1 MDMEVRMPS
10 SDAVVTLPGQ
20 VAGVV
25 ERLTQEQR
33 TWQERLRQD
42 PSRFGEVEVG
52 VHHAFQEMADQVV
65 AGLLA
70 DLGEQPQLEDACKKS
85 C

>member
-1 MDMEVRMPS
+1 MEVRLRSKDGTVASLPAQVT
-10 SDAVVTLPGQ
+10 AVT
-20 VAGVV
+20 
-25 ERLTQEQR
+25 ERLKEEQQVWR
-33 TWQERLRQD
+33 ERLRRE
-42 PSRFGEVEVG
+42 PSRFGEVEVA

-70 DLGEQPQLEDACKKS
+70 DVGQETVLKNAGKKS

>member
-1 MDMEVRMPS
+1 MEVRLQS
-10 SDAVVTLPGQ
+10 KDGEVASLPAQ
-20 VAGVV
+20 VAAVT
-25 ERLTQEQR
+25 ERLKEEQQVWR
-33 TWQERLRQD
+33 ERLRRA
-42 PSRFGEVEVG
+42 PSRFGEVEVA

-70 DLGEQPQLEDACKKS
+70 DVGREPALEQAGKKS

>member
-1 MDMEVRMPS
+1 MEVRLQGKEGKVAS
-10 SDAVVTLPGQ
+10 LPAQ
-20 VAGVV
+20 VAAVTG
-25 ERLTQEQR
+25 RLTREQQVWR
-33 TWQERLRQD
+33 ERLRRE
-42 PSRFGEVEVG
+42 PSRFGEVEVA

-70 DLGEQPQLEDACKKS
+70 DVGQQAALENARKKS

>member
-1 MDMEVRMPS
+1 MEVRIGKK
-10 SDAVVTLPGQ
+10 DKNLTLTGQ

-25 ERLTQEQR
+25 ERLSQEQKV
-33 TWQERLRQD
+33 WQERLHQD
-42 PSRFGEVEVG
+42 PSRFGEVEMD
-52 VHHAFQEMADQVV
+52 VHHAFQQVADQVV

-70 DLGEQPQLEDACKKS
+70 DVGAQPQLEDACKKS